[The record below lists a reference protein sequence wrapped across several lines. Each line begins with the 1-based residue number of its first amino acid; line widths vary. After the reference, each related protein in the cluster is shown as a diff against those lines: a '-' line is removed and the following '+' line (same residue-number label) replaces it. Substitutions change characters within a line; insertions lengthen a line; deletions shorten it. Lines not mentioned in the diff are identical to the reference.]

1 MRFRVFSWIAFG
13 KLKGAQEKL
22 LGHYTRH
29 RLTLSFHVGYRS
41 CFAFLTAILTVR
53 PVRLVA

>member
-22 LGHYTRH
+22 LGHYTRR

-41 CFAFLTAILTVR
+41 SFAFLTAILTVR